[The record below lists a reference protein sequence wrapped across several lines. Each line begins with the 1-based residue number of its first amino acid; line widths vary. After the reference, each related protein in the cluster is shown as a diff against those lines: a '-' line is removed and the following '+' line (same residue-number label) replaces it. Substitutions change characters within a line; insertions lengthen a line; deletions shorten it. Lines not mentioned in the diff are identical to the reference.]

1 MVEQDRSTPL
11 LDTFNHAKADADP
24 ITHPLREREG
34 GEHVTG
40 EAHRS
45 ENDRRLRIGTAGLIL
60 GTRGARSLS
69 CEIEVMRSPATRFV
83 GKSFPRVAKYFASQ
97 NVM

>member
-1 MVEQDRSTPL
+1 MVERDRSPPL
-11 LDTFNHAKADADP
+11 LDTCNHAKADSDP

-60 GTRGARSLS
+60 GTRGARFLS
-69 CEIEVMRSPATRFV
+69 CELEVMRSPATRLA

>member
-1 MVEQDRSTPL
+1 MVERDRSPPL
-11 LDTFNHAKADADP
+11 LDTFNHAEADSDP
-24 ITHPLREREG
+24 ITHTLREREG

-60 GTRGARSLS
+60 GTRGARFLS
-69 CEIEVMRSPATRFV
+69 CEIEVMRSPATRLA

-97 NVM
+97 HVM